1 MTNTP
6 ETENKVLLKAAALE
20 YNLERDAVP
29 RLTAKGHGQLA
40 ERIIA
45 LAQEN
50 NIPFKQDKDLI
61 NLLEKLEVDTEIPI
75 ALYAAVAEIF
85 AYLYKVNQGMAAKS

>member
-1 MTNTP
+1 MTNASQHAHT
-6 ETENKVLLKAAALE
+6 TKVAALE

-29 RLTAKGHGQLA
+29 RLTAKGRGQLA

-45 LAQEN
+45 LAKEN
-50 NIPFKQDKDLI
+50 DIPIRQDTDLV
-61 NLLEKLEVDTEIPI
+61 NLLEKLEVDTEIPV

-85 AYLYKVNQGMAAKS
+85 AYLYKVNQGMAAKG